1 MKERVEKVINSLEKK
16 QIKAKY
22 FDTKDAAVDA
32 IMEEAA
38 EASTIGVGG
47 SMTVF
52 DLKLHERLMEKGKKV
67 YWHWL
72 VPPEKRLEVREQAAK
87 AELYLTSTNAITEGG
102 ELINIDGVGNRVS
115 AMFYGPK
122 RVIVICGTNKI
133 TSDLISA
140 IDRIKSNA
148 CPANAKR
155 LGLKTPCSIT
165 GNCNDC
171 LSEDRMCNITTII
184 NHKPMTVDLNV
195 YIVGEEL
202 GY

>member
-1 MKERVEKVINSLEKK
+1 MDE
-16 QIKAKY
+16 A
-22 FDTKDAAVDA
+22 DAV
-32 IMEEAA
+32 
-38 EASTIGVGG
+38 STIGVGG
-47 SMTVF
+47 SMTIF
-52 DLKLHERLMEKGKKV
+52 DLKLHEQLAQRGKQV

-72 VPPEKRLEVREQAAK
+72 VPPEERPQVREQAGK

-102 ELINIDGVGNRVS
+102 ELVNIDGVGNRVS

-122 RVIVICGTNKI
+122 RVIVICGINKI

-140 IDRIKSNA
+140 IDRIKSKA
-148 CPANAKR
+148 CPGNAMR
-155 LGLKTPCSIT
+155 LNLKTPCAIT

-195 YIVGEEL
+195 YIVGEAL

>member
-72 VPPEKRLEVREQAAK
+72 VPPEKRPEVREQAAK

-155 LGLKTPCSIT
+155 LGLKTPCSLT